1 MALGI
6 VLLLWGQSHAGS
18 RFAGEFLALG
28 GGARAQSL
36 GSAYVALAEDVTAG
50 YWNPAGLAYLS
61 EAQAHLMHAERFS
74 GLVQHDYL
82 ALAKPGRRLHGVAL
96 SLARVGVDN
105 IPFTTLQ
112 DPGRPMGPENRPV
125 VSSTESSADYAL
137 YLSGGRR
144 LGRRLAAGASLKIIY
159 RTVGS
164 YNARGVG
171 LDLGVRYRLGRAWA
185 AATVRD
191 AVTTPVSWNTEVT
204 DRIHPSLLLGLACP
218 LPLTR
223 GRGTA
228 LVATRL
234 GGDAAP
240 EDGGTRLN
248 VGVEYWYRFLAV
260 RGGLDESHP
269 AVGLGLRPHA
279 RLALDLAWLQHDDL
293 EETYQL
299 SATFRL

>member
-1 MALGI
+1 
-6 VLLLWGQSHAGS
+6 VLLLWGPGHAGS

-28 GGARAQSL
+28 GGARGLSL
-36 GSAYVALAEDVTAG
+36 GNAYVALAEDVTAG
-50 YWNPAGLAYLS
+50 YWNPAGLAYLP

-82 ALAKPGRRLHGVAL
+82 AVARPGRRLHGLAVT
-96 SLARVGVDN
+96 LARVGVAD
-105 IPFTTLQ
+105 IPFTALQ

-144 LGRRLAAGASLKIIY
+144 LSRRLAAGVSLKVIY

-164 YNARGVG
+164 FSARGAG
-171 LDLGVRYRLGRAWA
+171 LDLGLRYHLGRAWA

-191 AVTTPVSWNTEVT
+191 AVTTPISWNTDAT

-223 GRGTA
+223 GQGTA

-234 GGDAAP
+234 GGDATP
-240 EDGGTRLN
+240 EDGGARLN
-248 VGVEYWYRFLAV
+248 LGAEYRYRFLAV

-269 AVGLGLRPHA
+269 AVGLGLRPQA
-279 RLALDLAWLQHDDL
+279 RLAVDLAYLQHDDL

-299 SATFRL
+299 SVTFRL

>member
-1 MALGI
+1 
-6 VLLLWGQSHAGS
+6 VLLLWSQGNAGS

-28 GGARAQSL
+28 GGARALSL

-50 YWNPAGLAYLS
+50 YWNPAGLAYLP
-61 EAQAHLMHAERFS
+61 EAEAHLMHAERFS

-82 ALAKPGRRLHGVAL
+82 AIARPGHRLHGVAL
-96 SLARVGVDN
+96 SLARVGVGS

-112 DPGRPMGPENRPV
+112 DPGRPIGPENRPV
-125 VSSTESSADYAL
+125 ISSTEHSADYAL
-137 YLSGGRR
+137 YLSAGHR
-144 LGRRLAAGASLKIIY
+144 LGRRLAAGASLKFIY
-159 RTVGS
+159 RMVGS
-164 YNARGVG
+164 FSARGAG
-171 LDLGVRYRLGRAWA
+171 LDLGVRYRLLGRAWA
-185 AATVRD
+185 AATIRD
-191 AVTTPVSWNTEVT
+191 AVTTPVSWNTDAT
-204 DRIHPSLLLGLACP
+204 DRIHPSLLLGVACP
-218 LPLTR
+218 VPLTG

-234 GGDAAP
+234 GGDATP
-240 EDGGTRLN
+240 EGGGARLN
-248 VGVEYWYRFLAV
+248 LGVEYGYRFLAV

-269 AVGLGLRPHA
+269 AAGLGLRPHA

>member
-1 MALGI
+1 M
-6 VLLLWGQSHAGS
+6 LLLWGQGNAGS

-28 GGARAQSL
+28 GGARALSL

-50 YWNPAGLAYLS
+50 YWNPAGLAYLP
-61 EAQAHLMHAERFS
+61 EAEAHLMHAERFS

-82 ALAKPGRRLHGVAL
+82 AIARPGRRVHGVAL
-96 SLARVGVDN
+96 SLARVGVGS

-112 DPGRPMGPENRPV
+112 DPGRPIGPENRPV

-144 LGRRLAAGASLKIIY
+144 LSRRLAAGASLKVIY
-159 RTVGS
+159 RTVGGFS
-164 YNARGVG
+164 ARGVG
-171 LDLGVRYRLGRAWA
+171 LDLGVRYRLLGRAWA
-185 AATVRD
+185 AAAIRD
-191 AVTTPVSWNTEVT
+191 AVTTPVAWNTDTT
-204 DRIHPSLLLGLACP
+204 DRIHPSLLLGVACP
-218 LPLTR
+218 VPLTR

-234 GGDAAP
+234 GGDATP
-240 EDGGTRLN
+240 EGGDARLN
-248 VGVEYWYRFLAV
+248 LGVEYGYRFLAV